1 MQDAFQA
8 VGAMLAPLLRLQD
21 CAINAKFGEES
32 SGDGRPI
39 HGFVESAGIKL
50 GPLGAEVLASL
61 TQL

>member
-1 MQDAFQA
+1 
-8 VGAMLAPLLRLQD
+8 MLAPLLRLQD